1 MTPGFRGAHQNYMRT
16 QEGKVCMKEVPEWKQ
31 VWEYPWFRHR
41 LWTGIALVCMLLAAL
56 PFFFQ
61 HIEKREGTVLQD
73 LLLAHLP
80 AYNMSVP
87 VFAIIWALSLFTL
100 FRSRKDPFILM
111 TFLYGFFVLHL
122 LRVVT
127 ISLVPLNPPA
137 GLIPMQDFLSNAFYG
152 KNYITKDLFFSG
164 HTASMFLMYFCL
176 RSRKDKAI
184 ALVCAIAVGLLV
196 LVQHVH
202 YTIDVLFAPPF
213 TYICYL
219 AGRKLSGAQRDLKIS
234 AVLAAESLP
243 LQAERIKLKGG
254 KKLKA

>member
-1 MTPGFRGAHQNYMRT
+1 LIPGFTGAHQNYMRT

-31 VWEYPWFRHR
+31 IWEHQWFRQR
-41 LWTGIALVCMLLAAL
+41 LWTGIALVCLLLAAL

-61 HIEKREGTVLQD
+61 HIEKREGIVLQD

-80 AYNMSVP
+80 AYNVSVP

-100 FRSRKDPFILM
+100 SRSRKDPFILM
-111 TFLYGFFVLHL
+111 TFLYGFLVLHL

-137 GLIPMQDFLSNAFYG
+137 GLIPLQDFLSNAFYG

-184 ALVCAIAVGLLV
+184 ALVCAIAVGVLV

-202 YTIDVLFAPPF
+202 YTIDVLFAPAF
-213 TYICYL
+213 TYACYL
-219 AGRKLSGAQRDLKIS
+219 VGRKLSGAQRDLKVGE
-234 AVLAAESLP
+234 VLPAESMQ
-243 LQAERIKLKGG
+243 LQTERIKLKA
-254 KKLKA
+254 KKELKA